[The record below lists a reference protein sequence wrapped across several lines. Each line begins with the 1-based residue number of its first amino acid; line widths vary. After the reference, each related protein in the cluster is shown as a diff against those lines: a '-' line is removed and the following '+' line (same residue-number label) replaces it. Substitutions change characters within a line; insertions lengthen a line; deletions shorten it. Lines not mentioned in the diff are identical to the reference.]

1 MSATIDEERDNRQAR
16 LTFAVGDVH
25 GCLGALKNVV
35 DQCLDYAAGAP
46 HRFVFI
52 GDYIDRGPDSA
63 GVILFV
69 RALEARGPA
78 NVICLMGNHEDLLL
92 QALADGDP
100 SSWLANGGDATL
112 RSFGLRD
119 LRGFPMDVAEWL
131 LRLRLSYDD
140 GRRLFVHAGV
150 DPSVPLDRQSR
161 EVLLWIREKF
171 HRSGNN
177 YGRLVIHGHTPT
189 RNRQPEIRPNRIN
202 IDTGC
207 VYGGVLTAAV
217 FNSIAVTPE
226 AFLTAAEY

>member
-1 MSATIDEERDNRQAR
+1 MNSAAINEERRQAR
-16 LTFAVGDVH
+16 LTFAVGDIH
-25 GCLGALKNVV
+25 GCLRALQSVMH
-35 DQCLDYAAGAP
+35 QCLDYAAGAP

-63 GVILFV
+63 GVIAFV
-69 RALEARGPA
+69 RAIEARDPD
-78 NVICLMGNHEDLLL
+78 NVVCLMGNHEDLLL

-100 SSWLANGGDATL
+100 SSWLDNGGDATL
-112 RSFGLRD
+112 RSFGIRD
-119 LRGFPMDVAEWL
+119 LRGFPTDVAQWL
-131 LRLRLSYDD
+131 SRLRLSFDD

-171 HRSGNN
+171 HCAGND
-177 YGRLVIHGHTPT
+177 YGRLIVHGHTPT
-189 RNRQPEIRPNRIN
+189 QNRQPEMRPNRIN

-217 FNSIAVTPE
+217 FNSVAVMPA